1 MTIPGAAASSWI
13 VKLIGHAISTDAAHG
28 CLTLLKSEETAICTA
43 AEATHGCP
51 TLLKSSE
58 TAVCAI
64 ATIVGILRAPWI
76 GIVGKR
82 ADRRLRSKQAAYT
95 DCGNV

>member
-1 MTIPGAAASSWI
+1 MTIPGAVASSWI

-28 CLTLLKSEETAICTA
+28 CPTLLKSEETAICTA
-43 AEATHGCP
+43 AETTHRCP
-51 TLLKSSE
+51 TLLKSAE
-58 TAVCAI
+58 TAICA

-76 GIVGKR
+76 GIIGKR
-82 ADRRLRSKQAAYT
+82 ADRRLHSKQAAYT